1 MEPDDHNP
9 EKLDVKVDE
18 ELYSRQLY
26 VIGHEAMKKM
36 MASKVLVI
44 GLDGL
49 GQEISKNT
57 CLAGIKSLDLYDKS
71 PVTIH
76 SLCSGFFHQKKD
88 LNTNKDIAALESIRG
103 LNKYVKV
110 DVVDTIELGLYDIV
124 VSVNQTLEQNLE
136 IGDICHA
143 KKIKFVVA
151 NASGL
156 FGQIFCDFQAHTC
169 IDKNGESLSM
179 GVINDITAEGILT
192 LADGSSHS
200 LEDGDSIKIDNRIYQ
215 VKVLNRSQL
224 QLLDYNES
232 TVRIGGDYEQVKF
245 PFTIEFQSLRNA
257 LEHPEIMNFDFCNAK
272 RSNVMHDLFVKG
284 STCETDD
291 AYKLLER
298 QFHRTRGCLI
308 APICSIIGG
317 FAAQEVIKA
326 ASSKFLPVKQF
337 YYFDSADAY
346 AGNGHLNESK
356 YANSRYHDMV
366 RLFGEDG
373 FEKIKALKV
382 FLVGAGAIGCENL
395 KNFVCSGLGMNGSIT
410 VTDMDSIEQS
420 NLNRQFLFKE
430 KDVSKMKSE
439 AAVRNALSL
448 NEDFVCEEPSPNDS
462 SINNG
467 IENLDL
473 YTSLVHYTVAVNHN
487 SEHIFT
493 DKFIRDQDIIS
504 NALDNVE
511 ARAYMDERCIK
522 MRKPLVDAGTLGTKG
537 HVQVVI
543 PFLSESYSSSTDPQE
558 KSIPLCTIKSYPYSI
573 EHTIEWAMS
582 EFKVHFNED
591 VEKLKEYLDT
601 KDPGLQE
608 VYDQAPRNVE
618 GCLKN
623 ALALF
628 VNNYSTSIQNLL
640 NTFPADHVD
649 SEGNLF
655 WSPPKKVPSPISF
668 NINDKLHIL
677 FVESCANLFAECHAI
692 RKITREEVYAF
703 LENVLSLKEPNPIHF
718 DDQKVNFSTLVPLEF
733 DKDSWHAD
741 FIYACA
747 NLRARNYKIKERSKH
762 YIRGIAGRIIPA
774 IATTTAIVSGLATME
789 IIKYATKRDSCL
801 NDSTTAESCKLDCKN
816 SYLDLA
822 SPFLASTDLV
832 KPKNMYYECH
842 NKKTKYNIWSRL
854 EIPDATLQ
862 EVIKKVEEK
871 VGIGVGMVSVNS
883 KVVFWDICS
892 KYNINLPKRVSELCN
907 KKEGQL
913 LAYIDVLP
921 KNDADLVNV
930 AVMFED

>member
-1 MEPDDHNP
+1 MQPNDHGP
-9 EKLDVKVDE
+9 EKSDIKVDE

-36 MASKVLVI
+36 MASKALII

-49 GQEISKNT
+49 GQEISKNI
-57 CLAGIKSLDLYDKS
+57 CLAGIKSLALYDKS
-71 PVTIH
+71 LVTTR
-76 SLCSGFFHQKKD
+76 SLCSGFFHQKKG
-88 LNTNKDIAALESIRG
+88 LNTCKDIAALENIRS
-103 LNKYVKV
+103 LNKYVNV
-110 DVVDTIELGLYDIV
+110 HVVDSMELMLYDIV
-124 VSVNQTLEQNLE
+124 VSVNQSLERNLE
-136 IGDICHA
+136 IGDFCHVN
-143 KKIKFVVA
+143 KIRFVMA

-156 FGQIFCDFQAHTC
+156 FGQLFCDFQTHTC

-200 LEDGDSIKIDNRIYQ
+200 LEDGDSIKIDNCVYR
-215 VKVLNRSQL
+215 VRVLNRSQL
-224 QLLDYNES
+224 QLLEYHEC
-232 TVRIGGDYEQVKF
+232 TVKIGGDYEQIKF
-245 PFTIEFQSLRNA
+245 PFTIEFQSLRSA
-257 LEHPEIMNFDFCNAK
+257 LESPEIMNFDFCNVE
-272 RSNVMHDLFVKG
+272 RSGVIHDLFVKG
-284 STCETDD
+284 STCKTDD
-291 AYKLLER
+291 MSKALER

-308 APICSIIGG
+308 TPICSVIGG

-346 AGNGHLNESK
+346 VESSHLDESK
-356 YANSRYHDMV
+356 YVNSRYCDMV
-366 RLFGEDG
+366 WLFGEDG
-373 FEKIKALKV
+373 FEKIKALKI
-382 FLVGAGAIGCENL
+382 FLIGAGAIGCENL
-395 KNFVCSGLGMNGSIT
+395 KNFVCSGLGMNGRIT

-420 NLNRQFLFKE
+420 NLNRQFLFRE
-430 KDVSKMKSE
+430 QDVSKMKSE
-439 AAVRNALSL
+439 AAVQHALCL
-448 NEDFVCEEPSPNDS
+448 NEDFVREESALDGS
-462 SINNG
+462 SISSG

-473 YTSLVHYTVAVNHN
+473 CANLTHHNVAVNQG

-493 DKFIRDQDIIS
+493 DRFIRDQDVIS

-511 ARAYMDERCIK
+511 ARAYVDERCIRI
-522 MRKPLVDAGTLGTKG
+522 RKPLVDAGTLGTKG

-582 EFKVHFNED
+582 EFKAHFNEE
-591 VEKLKEYLDT
+591 VENLKEYLET

-608 VYDQAPRNVE
+608 VYDRAPRNVE

-628 VNNYSTSIQNLL
+628 VSNYSTSIQNLL
-640 NTFPADHVD
+640 NTFPADHID
-649 SEGNLF
+649 SEGNFF

-692 RKITREEVYAF
+692 RSITRDEVYAF
-703 LENVLSLKEPNPIHF
+703 LENVLSLKEPNPIQF

-733 DKDSWHAD
+733 DKDTWHAD
-741 FIYACA
+741 FVYACA
-747 NLRARNYKIKERSKH
+747 NLRARNYKIKERTKH

-774 IATTTAIVSGLATME
+774 IATTTAIVSGLATLE
-789 IIKYATKRDSCL
+789 IIKYATKRDSSL
-801 NDSTTAESCKLDCKN
+801 NDSSTADLCKLDCKN

-832 KPKNMYYECH
+832 KPKTMYYECH

-854 EIPDATLQ
+854 EIQDATLQ
-862 EVIKKVEEK
+862 EVIKRIEEK
-871 VGIGVGMVSVNS
+871 VGVGVGMVSVNS

-892 KYNINLPKRVSELCN
+892 KYDINLSKTISELCN

-913 LAYIDVLP
+913 LTYIDVLTN
-921 KNDADLVNV
+921 NDVDLVNV